1 MAMIKIENLYFSYN
15 GSFNLYDINLH
26 IESGEVVTLLGP
38 NGSGK
43 TTLLK
48 CINNIYKPG
57 KGCIHLDGKKLNE
70 FTQPELAKT
79 IGGVPQFHNPTFPYK
94 VIDIVVMGKT
104 PYLNIFS
111 SPSQEDYENAK
122 RILEGLGISW
132 LAERP
137 YTQVSG
143 GERQLI
149 FISRALMQKPKVLL
163 LDEPVTHLDV
173 KNRVKV
179 LRTIRKIAVE
189 KKLTVL
195 MTLHEPNDAIVYS
208 DKIAFMKKGRIINFG
223 YTNTIINQE
232 NLQEL
237 YDMTFNILKQDNT
250 QVVTY

>member
-1 MAMIKIENLYFSYN
+1 MIKIENLHFTYN
-15 GSFNLYDINLH
+15 GSFVLYDINLE
-26 IESGEVVTLLGP
+26 IEPGEVVTLLGP

-48 CINNIYKPG
+48 CISNIFKPD
-57 KGCIHLDGKKLNE
+57 KGCIYLDGRKLHE
-70 FTQPELAKT
+70 ISQSELARI
-79 IGGVPQFHNPTFPYK
+79 IGGVPQGHNPTFPYK

-122 RILEGLGISW
+122 EILDDLGILW

-143 GERQLI
+143 GERQLV
-149 FISRALMQKPKVLL
+149 FISRAIMQNPKVLL
-163 LDEPVTHLDV
+163 LDEPVTHLDI
-173 KNRVKV
+173 KNRAKV
-179 LRTIRKIAVE
+179 LNTVKRIAME

-208 DKIAFMKKGRIINFG
+208 DKIAFIKKGQIVNYG
-223 YTNTIINQE
+223 HTNTVVNE
-232 NLQEL
+232 KNLQEL
-237 YDMTFNILKQDNT
+237 YDMSFNILT
-250 QVVTY
+250 QNNARVVTY